1 MVSVR
6 TVLDILTCLISLV
19 GVAPLFVYLDS
30 VPQVVFPCALAA
42 AFVMEKRVIRPL
54 RGLAPTLVSIGLF
67 LFYAVRISRE
77 NILDPVINI
86 LVILLAVRLL
96 GERIPR
102 NYLQVFALS
111 LFALSA
117 SSLYSF
123 SPVFLVYLLVLILCI
138 AASLVLLTFFSVDS
152 RLALSRTGMKRLVT
166 VAVSMPAAALP
177 LILVFFVVMP
187 RPQFPLWN
195 FLAPPE
201 EKTTGL
207 SDTVVPGS
215 TSQVRAAK
223 TVVLRVQ
230 SRELAREEL
239 YWRGIVLNAPRG
251 DAWVRTPAE
260 DDGYVRADRGRT
272 VSQTVFP
279 EPGAGPYLIVLDTP
293 VDVRGI
299 RLSRSPDLV
308 FTRRSQ
314 GGRVRYDTVSSLDGA
329 IQVGPKG
336 IDRDFYL
343 ELPATV
349 SARVREL
356 GRRIGAQGKTDR
368 ERLSRLEAYFSGGR
382 FRYSNRN
389 LPRSGDAIDEFLF
402 EGRAGHCELFAS
414 SFLTLLR
421 VAGVP
426 SRLVGGYYG
435 GDYNEMGG
443 YYLVSEDMAH
453 VWVEV
458 YLTGVGWVR
467 RDPSALAD
475 NFSGAR
481 QADEKDFLARLR
493 RYSDSF
499 SYYWNLVVINYDL
512 DKQLQVFRSANRA
525 MRTVSLPA
533 GRWWLLWLIFLIL
546 VPIAL
551 YRLMVKGWVRPAE
564 ERLLRRLYRIIA
576 KRWPDVSAFP
586 STGLTELA
594 EHTGDARVREFAEIY
609 CGCVYRDRRL
619 TAGEMNRLRE
629 LLRMLECS
637 SRRGGARP

>member
-1 MVSVR
+1 MVRVR

-19 GVAPLFVYLDS
+19 AVAPLYVYLDS
-30 VPQVVFPCALAA
+30 LPQVVFPCALAA
-42 AFVMEKRVIRPL
+42 AVIMEKKAIRPL
-54 RGLAPTLVSIGLF
+54 RGLAPTLVSIALF

-77 NILDPVINI
+77 NILDPAINI

-96 GERIPR
+96 GERAPR

-123 SPVFLVYLLVLILCI
+123 SPLFLVYLLVLILCI
-138 AASLVLLTFFSVDS
+138 AASLVLLTFFTVDS
-152 RLALSRTGMKRLVT
+152 RLALSRAGMKRLVT
-166 VAVSMPAAALP
+166 VAIAMPAAALP

-187 RPQFPLWN
+187 RPQFPLWD

-201 EKTTGL
+201 EKSTGL
-207 SDTVVPGS
+207 SDTIVPGS
-215 TSQVRAAK
+215 TSQVRAVK
-223 TVVLRVQ
+223 TAVLRAQ

-251 DAWVRTPAE
+251 NAWIRTQVDE
-260 DDGYVRADRGRT
+260 TGYVSSESGSS

-279 EPGAGPYLIVLDTP
+279 EPGAGQYLIVLDTP
-293 VDVRGI
+293 VNIRGI
-299 RLSRSPDLV
+299 RSSRSPDLV
-308 FTRRSQ
+308 FTRRSN
-314 GGRVRYDTVSSLDGA
+314 GGRIRYDTVSSLQGT
-329 IQVGPKG
+329 IRVSQEG
-336 IDRDFYL
+336 IDRAFYL

-349 SARVREL
+349 SARVQAL
-356 GRRIGAQGKTDR
+356 GRSIAAQGKSDR

-382 FRYSNRN
+382 FRYSTSD

-402 EGRAGHCELFAS
+402 ESRAGHCELFAS

-421 VAGVP
+421 VAGIP

-443 YYLVSEDMAH
+443 YYLVTEDMAH

-467 RDPSALAD
+467 RDPSSLAG

-481 QADEKDFLARLR
+481 AAEEDGFLGRVR

-499 SYYWNLVVINYDL
+499 SYYWNLAVINYDL
-512 DKQLQVFRSANRA
+512 DKQLRIFRSANRA
-525 MRTVSLPA
+525 MRNVSLPA
-533 GRWWLLWLIFLIL
+533 GRWWLLGLIFLI
-546 VPIAL
+546 VGSIAVF
-551 YRLMVKGWVRPAE
+551 RTVAKGWAQRPE
-564 ERLLRRLYRIIA
+564 KRLLRRLYRSIA
-576 KRWPDVSAFP
+576 KHWPDASVAP
-586 STGLTELA
+586 DIGLTELA
-594 EHTGDARVREFAEIY
+594 EHIGDPRVREFAEIY
-609 CGCVYRDRRL
+609 CGCIYRDRRPS
-619 TAGEMNRLRE
+619 AGEMNRLRE
-629 LLRMLECS
+629 LLRMLERS
-637 SRRGGARP
+637 S